1 MFGMPLRQA
10 MSLITPA
17 EATQW
22 DRYFRWK
29 STRVDRDQ
37 YLTASI
43 VQELRFARRLQ
54 TAKPGETIHQPPL
67 DECLISFTPS
77 KNAKTSTPVQKISDL
92 PLKDRIEL
100 HQSAWLA
107 VASVAKPRQP
117 PKKPQ

>member
-1 MFGMPLRQA
+1 MPLRQA

-37 YLTASI
+37 YLAASI
-43 VQELRFARRLQ
+43 VQELRFARRLRS
-54 TAKPGETIHQPPL
+54 AKAGETIYQPSL
-67 DECLISFTPS
+67 EDCLVSFTPHSGAS
-77 KNAKTSTPVQKISDL
+77 KPKAASQHISDL

-107 VASVAKPRQP
+107 VAKVAKPRKP
-117 PKKPQ
+117 PKRPT